1 MTEHLRLREGVHWR
15 EAEGQVIAL
24 DLPGGLYLT
33 LNRSGSVLWP
43 MLQEGATR
51 DELVNRLAAEF
62 DLPPERASM
71 DVDAWLSALDA
82 QRLLERVE

>member
-33 LNRSGSVLWP
+33 INRSGAVLWP
-43 MLQEGATR
+43 MLEEGATR
-51 DELVNRLAAEF
+51 DELVNRLAGEF
-62 DLPPERASM
+62 ELPPERARA
-71 DVDAWLSALDA
+71 DVDAWLEALDA
-82 QRLLERVE
+82 QHLLERVE

>member
-33 LNRSGSVLWP
+33 INRSGAVLWP

-51 DELVNRLAAEF
+51 DDLVNRLAGEF
-62 DLPPERASM
+62 ELPPERARA
-71 DVDAWLSALDA
+71 DVDAWVAALDA
-82 QRLLERVE
+82 QHLLERVE

>member
-24 DLPGGLYLT
+24 DLSGGLYLT
-33 LNRSGSVLWP
+33 INRSGAALWP

-51 DELVNRLAAEF
+51 DDLVNRLAGEF
-62 DLPPERASM
+62 ELPPERARA
-71 DVDAWLSALDA
+71 DVDAWLAALDA
-82 QRLLERVE
+82 QHLLERVE

>member
-1 MTEHLRLREGVHWR
+1 MTERLRLREGVHWR

-33 LNRSGSVLWP
+33 INRSGAVLWP

-51 DELVNRLAAEF
+51 DQLVNRLAEEF
-62 DLPPERASM
+62 DLPPERARA
-71 DVDAWLSALDA
+71 DVDAWLAALEA
-82 QRLLERVE
+82 QHLLERVE